1 MVEVEKQLDWKE
13 LKDMELSIAVGKQ
26 YEPLQ
31 VMINITINFGIEQR
45 NSNNNWILQLSL
57 DIIEFNIEFIFL
69 IRNYKIKSF

>member
-1 MVEVEKQLDWKE
+1 VLVEVEKQLDWKE

-45 NSNNNWILQLSL
+45 NSNNN
-57 DIIEFNIEFIFL
+57 
-69 IRNYKIKSF
+69 